1 MTSSLET
8 GTAHRDP
15 DTQSAG
21 EEGALEGALIALR
34 TERAHVRYGDLSRGV
49 SSKGLVIGGSE

>member
-49 SSKGLVIGGSE
+49 SSRG